1 MSAPKRRVL
10 FIDRDGTLIVEPP
23 DEQIDSLDKLELVPG
38 VIPALLRLAQAGYEF
53 VIVSNQDGLGTDS
66 FPTPHYEV
74 PQRKMLDLFASQ
86 GVHFSAVHVDPH
98 FEHDGAPT
106 RKPGIGMVLDYLKS
120 GELDLADSWVI
131 GDRETD
137 LQLAAN
143 MGIGGLRLGGGF
155 ATWAAIAH
163 RLVDRPRQASVARK
177 TRETDIR
184 VFVDLDASQSPGP
197 GAGLGAGPGA
207 DPVAGPGAGSSNRVN
222 TGIGFFDHM
231 LDQLASHGGFR
242 LELECRGD
250 LQIDEHHTVEDCA
263 LALGQALNQALGD
276 RRGVGRYGFLL
287 PMDES
292 LAQVAIDLSGRPA
305 FSFEARFPRDRVGEL
320 STEMVRH
327 FFASLSQTLGAAI
340 HLQVKGENT
349 HHMVEALFKGAGRA
363 LRPALAR
370 GGGAVPSTKGVL

>member
-1 MSAPKRRVL
+1 MTPRKRRIL

-23 DEQIDSLDKLELVPG
+23 DEQIDSLEKLELVPG

-53 VIVSNQDGLGTDS
+53 VIVSNQDGLGTDA
-66 FPTPHYEV
+66 FPTPNFEA
-74 PQRKMLDLFASQ
+74 PQRKMLALFASQ
-86 GVHFSAVHVDPH
+86 GIRFSAVHVDPH

-143 MGIGGLRLGGGF
+143 MGIGGLRLGGECMD
-155 ATWAAIAH
+155 WSAIAH
-163 RLVDRPRQASVARK
+163 RLVDRPRQARVARQ

-184 VFVDLDASQSPGP
+184 VFVDLDIT
-197 GAGLGAGPGA
+197 AGSGSVKGPGA
-207 DPVAGPGAGSSNRVN
+207 DGGNRLH

-231 LDQLASHGGFR
+231 LDQLASHGGFL

-276 RRGVGRYGFLL
+276 RRGIGRYGFLL

-292 LAQVAIDLSGRPA
+292 LAQVAIDLSGRPTFA
-305 FSFEARFPRDRVGEL
+305 FDADFPRDRVGEF

-327 FFASLSQTLGAAI
+327 FFASLSQALGAAI
-340 HLQVKGENT
+340 HLQVRGENT

-370 GGGAVPSTKGVL
+370 SGSAMPSTKGML